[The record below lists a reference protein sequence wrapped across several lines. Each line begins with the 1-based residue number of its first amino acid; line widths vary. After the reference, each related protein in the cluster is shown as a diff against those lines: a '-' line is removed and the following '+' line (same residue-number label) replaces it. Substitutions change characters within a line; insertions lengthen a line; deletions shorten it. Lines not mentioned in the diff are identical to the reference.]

1 MLVSLAK
8 RILQMIVTLTLA
20 STVIFVLI
28 HLSGDPTQG
37 FLPPGASPEVREA
50 TRARLGLDQPLI
62 EQYGRFL
69 KNGLLFQF
77 GDSWRD
83 RQPALDAVLQRLPA
97 TIQLAGSALAIAIV
111 GGLLIGV
118 ISTASGSNLLLM
130 AVRTIPI
137 AGQAVPTFWLGAMLM
152 LIFAVRLGWLPS
164 SGNATPAAL
173 ILPALTLAAH
183 PGSIIARL
191 VSTGMRDLDRSDFV
205 RTAKSKG
212 LPGWAISMRHI
223 LPNALLPVLAYVGL
237 QAGFLVG
244 GAVVIES
251 VFAWPGV
258 GRLALQAAIQHD
270 LPVIHAFVVVTAL
283 GVIVINL
290 ITDLVRLL
298 IDPRQRIPAGQG
310 RLADG

>member
-212 LPGWAISMRHI
+212 LPGWTISMRHI